1 MLKVKALLF
10 DVFGTVVDWR
20 SGIANEVKKIANK
33 NKIVI
38 NANDFADA
46 WRAEYQPAMEE
57 IRKGNRS
64 FTILDILH
72 MENLKKISSRFGLDK
87 LSSDDFDLLVK
98 AWHRLPGWHDS
109 SEGLNKLKTK
119 FIIATQSNGN
129 IALMVNMAK
138 YSNLNWDVILGAE
151 VVGHYKPE
159 PEAYL
164 KACRALHLNPEEC
177 MMVAAHD
184 DDLKAASL
192 QGMKTGYVH
201 RPYEYGKDKLFDISE
216 VNDYKGYRSWDFI
229 SKDLNDLAYQ
239 LGC

>member
-38 NANDFADA
+38 NPNDFADA

-98 AWHRLPGWHDS
+98 AWHRLPGWPDS

-164 KACRALHLNPEEC
+164 KACRALRLSPEEC

-216 VNDYKGYRSWDFI
+216 VNDYKGDRSWDFI

>member
-38 NANDFADA
+38 NPNDFADA

-98 AWHRLPGWHDS
+98 AWHRLPGWPDS

-164 KACRALHLNPEEC
+164 KACRTLHLNPEEC

-216 VNDYKGYRSWDFI
+216 VNDYKGDRNWDFI

>member
-38 NANDFADA
+38 NPNDFADA

-98 AWHRLPGWHDS
+98 AWHRLPGWPDS

-164 KACRALHLNPEEC
+164 KACRALHLSPEEC

-216 VNDYKGYRSWDFI
+216 VNDYKGDRCWDFI

>member
-98 AWHRLPGWHDS
+98 AWHRLPGWPDS

-164 KACRALHLNPEEC
+164 KACRTLHLNPEEC

-216 VNDYKGYRSWDFI
+216 VNDYKGDRNWDFI

>member
-38 NANDFADA
+38 NPNDFADA

-57 IRKGNRS
+57 LRKGNRS

-98 AWHRLPGWHDS
+98 AWHRLPGWPDS

-164 KACRALHLNPEEC
+164 KACRALHLSPEEC

-216 VNDYKGYRSWDFI
+216 VNDYKGDRSWDFI